1 MNVSVMQPYFLPYIG
16 YWQLIASAD
25 RFVLL
30 DDVNYINRGWVN
42 RNRIW
47 LGGAATWLTVPLSGA
62 SQNRKICEI
71 ELVEDDTWKLRMRR
85 SVENAYRKAPCWREG
100 NGLLEAIL
108 TFPERN
114 LAAFLRHSLAV
125 VASFLGLGT
134 DWASSREFGVISPDD
149 RGADRIRRICRELGA
164 SRYTNP
170 IGGTELYAPAVFQ
183 ADGIELGFLRTDWEN
198 LDLASGSP
206 GCDLSI
212 LDLLMHN
219 APDRVREAL
228 SACRIVS
235 ADPTAS

>member
-1 MNVSVMQPYFLPYIG
+1 MQPYFLPYIG
-16 YWQLIASAD
+16 YWQLIAGAD

-71 ELVEDDTWKLRMRR
+71 DLVADDAWKTKASRLVE
-85 SVENAYRKAPCWREG
+85 SAYRGAPCWETG
-100 NGLLEAIL
+100 GGLFEDIL
-108 TFPERN
+108 SFPERN
-114 LAAFLRHSLAV
+114 LASFLRHSLAA
-125 VASFLGLGT
+125 VASLLGLGT
-134 DWASSREFGVISPDD
+134 DWLSSRDFGVESPDD
-149 RGADRIRRICRELGA
+149 RGSGRIRRICRELGA
-164 SRYTNP
+164 THYTNP
-170 IGGTELYAPAVFQ
+170 IGGTGLYETSAFQ
-183 ADGIELGFLRTDWEN
+183 SDGVELGFLRTEWEQ
-198 LDLASGSP
+198 LDLVSGST

-219 APDRVREAL
+219 PLERVRQAL

-235 ADPTAS
+235 AEVAAP